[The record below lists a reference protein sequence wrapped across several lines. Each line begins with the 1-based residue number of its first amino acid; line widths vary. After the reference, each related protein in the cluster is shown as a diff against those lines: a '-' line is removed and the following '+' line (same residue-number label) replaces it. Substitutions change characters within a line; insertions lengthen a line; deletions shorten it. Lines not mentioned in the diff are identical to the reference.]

1 MALYWREKSL
11 SLSNEQNGIQGTFF
25 VFEPI
30 TSKAWNWDRLQLKYN
45 IAYTHPLPRK
55 RERPWIGKNVCKAK
69 KVVKHVQDNPYYHYS
84 SQLCLALQS
93 TGALSSYFTFP
104 FLKDPNEGSRGIGK
118 FHAES
123 ELACTQQCDRDNSC
137 YKALFYQAMG
147 ALRIKRKKYVSVKL
161 RKRKRRKTRIWAM
174 IKVRNVV
181 KILVSYYTI

>member
-1 MALYWREKSL
+1 MALYWQEKSL
-11 SLSNEQNGIQGTFF
+11 SLSNEQNGIQGTLF

-45 IAYTHPLPRK
+45 IAYIHPLPRK
-55 RERPWIGKNVCKAK
+55 RERLWIGKNVCKAI
-69 KVVKHVQDNPYYHYS
+69 KVVKLVEDNPYYHYS
-84 SQLCLALQS
+84 AQLCLALQS

-137 YKALFYQAMG
+137 YKALFYQLLNG
-147 ALRIKRKKYVSVKL
+147 CSTYQKKEIRFSEIEETK
-161 RKRKRRKTRIWAM
+161 KTKNKNLGDDKSKKCR
-174 IKVRNVV
+174 
-181 KILVSYYTI
+181 

>member
-1 MALYWREKSL
+1 MNREK
-11 SLSNEQNGIQGTFF
+11 
-25 VFEPI
+25 
-30 TSKAWNWDRLQLKYN
+30 
-45 IAYTHPLPRK
+45 
-55 RERPWIGKNVCKAK
+55 C
-69 KVVKHVQDNPYYHYS
+69 
-84 SQLCLALQS
+84 LQS
-93 TGALSSYFTFP
+93 DKGRKACRRQSLLPLFCSVMPGVAIYRSVITFP
-104 FLKDPNEGSRGIGK
+104 FLKDPNEGPRGIGK